1 MGTLPPLDQLAPGL
15 RQRNHSSKEPLT
27 RPDQTTSIPLPLPLP
42 SSTTQQ
48 DDPAV
53 SYGKT
58 PSGQIFAIP
67 KTTSFLHSLLNP
79 FSPKSNID
87 LLTLFTLTTQILLFL
102 VMGKDKARWVFGM
115 SFAVWRVA
123 YNVGLGWVLT
133 RQSKERWI
141 VKKAKEYGL
150 FNEEKRGGE
159 GTTWAEKELEMKMG
173 KGYDT
178 KVMS

>member
-1 MGTLPPLDQLAPGL
+1 
-15 RQRNHSSKEPLT
+15 
-27 RPDQTTSIPLPLPLP
+27 
-42 SSTTQQ
+42 
-48 DDPAV
+48 
-53 SYGKT
+53 
-58 PSGQIFAIP
+58 
-67 KTTSFLHSLLNP
+67 
-79 FSPKSNID
+79 
-87 LLTLFTLTTQILLFL
+87 
-102 VMGKDKARWVFGM
+102 M

-141 VKKAKEYGL
+141 VNKAKEYGL
-150 FNEEKRGGE
+150 FNEEKRGVE